1 MEDGEGQVD
10 VRQAEHDGCAA
21 LAGDEGAEV
30 PPRPLDLCHVIGV
43 HHRCRRRHCCC
54 HWPLL
59 CCTGSR
65 VETEDA
71 AVGQRDRGALFW
83 VRAGDG
89 QIEKQQGGAVVFV
102 GKGGRKG
109 KEKRNRMDWRCGE
122 SKGCLQRAATCFGG
136 EDLR

>member
-1 MEDGEGQVD
+1 MADFYEQN
-10 VRQAEHDGCAA
+10 RQRGRVESST
-21 LAGDEGAEV
+21 GAMYSAPPPV
-30 PPRPLDLCHVIGV
+30 PPPPRPTLLL
-43 HHRCRRRHCCC
+43 
-54 HWPLL
+54 PLL

-71 AVGQRDRGALFW
+71 AVGLRDRGAIFW